1 MSRERESTIV
11 LNPGELPATD
21 AELLARFVAG
31 RDEAAF
37 ASLVRQHGPMVLGVC
52 RRVLRDVHDAEDAF
66 QATFLVLA
74 RKAGSICKPQRLANW
89 LYGVAYRTALRAK
102 CATAKRQARERQV
115 VSMPS
120 AAREESTLDDLKLLL
135 DEELSRL
142 PEKYRLPIVL
152 CSLEG
157 KTNEEAARLLGCPR
171 ETVATRLARA
181 RERLRIRLTRRGLAL
196 SALVL
201 AGELSPSLA
210 ASVPAPLAA
219 ATVQA
224 GLVFAAGTTSAA
236 GVSATVVSLT
246 EGVLHSM
253 FLYKLKMILV
263 VLLTLAIG
271 GAGVGLFLIRADQPE
286 KQNTK
291 KTLADAKAIVGT
303 WKVVSAK
310 LGGKEPPD
318 ADEVKSAPW
327 VITTDKIIVKRG
339 HGERESSYKLDSA
352 KKPKTFDLTPL
363 TGPEGEK
370 GKLFQGIY
378 ALDKD
383 SLTICISGPGQDRP
397 TEFDAQGAFQFE
409 LRRMVKKEK

>member
-1 MSRERESTIV
+1 
-11 LNPGELPATD
+11 
-21 AELLARFVAG
+21 
-31 RDEAAF
+31 
-37 ASLVRQHGPMVLGVC
+37 MVLAVC
-52 RRVLRDVHDAEDAF
+52 RPFIRDVTAAEDAF

-135 DEELSRL
+135 DEEFSRL

-210 ASVPAPLAA
+210 ASLPAPLDA

-224 GLVFAAGTTSAA
+224 GLDFAAPPTSAA
-236 GVSATVVSLT
+236 RVSATGASFT

-263 VLLTLAIG
+263 VVFTFAICVPR
-271 GAGVGLFLIRADQPE
+271 AWLFLH
-286 KQNTK
+286 
-291 KTLADAKAIVGT
+291 L
-303 WKVVSAK
+303 
-310 LGGKEPPD
+310 PD
-318 ADEVKSAPW
+318 
-327 VITTDKIIVKRG
+327 
-339 HGERESSYKLDSA
+339 
-352 KKPKTFDLTPL
+352 
-363 TGPEGEK
+363 
-370 GKLFQGIY
+370 
-378 ALDKD
+378 
-383 SLTICISGPGQDRP
+383 
-397 TEFDAQGAFQFE
+397 
-409 LRRMVKKEK
+409 